1 MKLIHLSDLHIGKWV
16 NGFSMLDDQAFIL
29 KEILSVIEEEEPDA
43 VLIAGDIYDKPV
55 PPAEAVSMF
64 DSFLTELSAGGRE
77 VFVISGN
84 HDSSERVAFGARL
97 MERAGIHIS
106 PVYDGTVRP
115 VSLSDADGEVRI
127 YMLPFLKPSQV
138 RRFFPEEEITDY
150 TTAMGTAI
158 RAMEIDTS
166 CRNVLVTHQFVT
178 GASRSESEE
187 ISVGGTD
194 NVDASVFEGFDYVA
208 LGHIHGPQNVGKET
222 IRYCGTPLKY
232 SFSEAKHVKSVTI
245 VELGAKGDISV
256 RMKPLTPFRDLREI
270 RGSYMEVTAKSFYE
284 GTETGDYIRVTLTD
298 EDDIPDAIRKLRTI
312 YPNIMKLDYDNKRT
326 RTAREIDGDEA
337 VEEKTPLA
345 LFAEFYEKQNNQP
358 MSESQALYAERL
370 IRGIWEA

>member
-1 MKLIHLSDLHIGKWV
+1 MEDHQPMTPEEVIRQRRKKLADKTAVTSFFSRLAAFLILMWLLFGAVFGIAPMKLIHLSDLHIGKWV

-64 DSFLTELSAGGRE
+64 DSFLTELSARGRE

-106 PVYDGTVRP
+106 PVYDGAVRP

-150 TTAMGTAI
+150 TTAMETAI
-158 RAMEIDTS
+158 QAM
-166 CRNVLVTHQFVT
+166 
-178 GASRSESEE
+178 SRSSR
-187 ISVGGTD
+187 
-194 NVDASVFEGFDYVA
+194 
-208 LGHIHGPQNVGKET
+208 K
-222 IRYCGTPLKY
+222 
-232 SFSEAKHVKSVTI
+232 KSI
-245 VELGAKGDISV
+245 VRS
-256 RMKPLTPFRDLREI
+256 
-270 RGSYMEVTAKSFYE
+270 
-284 GTETGDYIRVTLTD
+284 
-298 EDDIPDAIRKLRTI
+298 
-312 YPNIMKLDYDNKRT
+312 
-326 RTAREIDGDEA
+326 
-337 VEEKTPLA
+337 
-345 LFAEFYEKQNNQP
+345 
-358 MSESQALYAERL
+358 
-370 IRGIWEA
+370 W